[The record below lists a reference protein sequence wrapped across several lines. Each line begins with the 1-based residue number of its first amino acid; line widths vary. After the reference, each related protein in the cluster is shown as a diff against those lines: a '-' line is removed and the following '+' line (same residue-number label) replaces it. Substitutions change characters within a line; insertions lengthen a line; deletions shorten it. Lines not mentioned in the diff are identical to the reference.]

1 MNDNAHTVGARRR
14 HLNAKF
20 DSELQ
25 ELKTRVSKMGQVV
38 DAQVAAAVGAFV
50 GRDAAGASRVIAGDD
65 DVNALEREI
74 DERCVRMLA
83 LQQPAAT
90 DLRFIAAVL
99 KIVTDLERIGD
110 LAVSIAEPV
119 ASLDALQLR
128 AEQELIALGDGA
140 LTVLRDGLAAFVN
153 RDVGQAES
161 TMTADT
167 PINAWASRLSLELK
181 EAAAHDPKAIQNA
194 IATLLVAKHI
204 ERVAEHATNLAEM
217 AIYTERGE
225 DLRHT
230 GPR

>member
-1 MNDNAHTVGARRR
+1 
-14 HLNAKF
+14 L
-20 DSELQ
+20 
-25 ELKTRVSKMGQVV
+25 RV
-38 DAQVAAAVGAFV
+38 
-50 GRDAAGASRVIAGDD
+50 
-65 DVNALEREI
+65 
-74 DERCVRMLA
+74 
-83 LQQPAAT
+83 
-90 DLRFIAAVL
+90 
-99 KIVTDLERIGD
+99 
-110 LAVSIAEPV
+110 
-119 ASLDALQLR
+119 R

-181 EAAAHDPKAIQNA
+181 EAAAREPKTIQNA

-217 AIYTERGE
+217 AIYTELGE